1 LEFYSAKREQYCNQ
15 VHKWFDI
22 EKAEEK
28 RTQTREFLNDLM
40 NKKYSN

>member
-1 LEFYSAKREQYCNQ
+1 VKREQYCNQ

-28 RTQTREFLNDLM
+28 KNT
-40 NKKYSN
+40 NKRVLE